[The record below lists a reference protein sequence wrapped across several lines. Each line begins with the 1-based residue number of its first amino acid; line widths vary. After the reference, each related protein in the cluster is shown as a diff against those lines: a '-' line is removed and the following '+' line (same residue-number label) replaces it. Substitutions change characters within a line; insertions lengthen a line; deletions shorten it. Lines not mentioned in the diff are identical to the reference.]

1 MCVSRGA
8 SNPIKNLIIDS
19 TSDAVVVRKGN
30 HPFKAVPGIQSQ
42 RNTLYPAW
50 GLPLSLHILE
60 RPIIIFRFS
69 DHIGSVRTPCT
80 LNLTKTMMNR
90 HPHLPYCGDG
100 CYPRYYY
107 EFSANDVIII
117 QPIIL
122 FIRYLTFALAGRA
135 FLPRKSAPVLTP
147 HHRIILILREYLPGR
162 FRHFSSH
169 PPVYMECSMLPH
181 PGTLAFRTDS
191 HLWDTSTA
199 GTIMTAVSCAY
210 TATHTNGALRSDQQ
224 NRSANPAATH
234 PIILTK
240 SPSMMLIK
248 SADTLTNPHSPA
260 NSVSRMLPAMPI
272 TFIKVFDTIDVIMS
286 FLYLV

>member
-8 SNPIKNLIIDS
+8 SNPIKNFIIDS

-50 GLPLSLHILE
+50 GIPLSFHLLE

-107 EFSANDVIII
+107 DCSL
-117 QPIIL
+117 QMMLLCSRL
-122 FIRYLTFALAGRA
+122 FYSSGISPSPLQVG
-135 FLPRKSAPVLTP
+135 
-147 HHRIILILREYLPGR
+147 
-162 FRHFSSH
+162 HFSLGNLHQFS
-169 PPVYMECSMLPH
+169 PLTIASSSSFGSICQVVSVSSAVTLLCMWNALCFLIPVPLHSGHTIIC
-181 PGTLAFRTDS
+181 GTLP
-191 HLWDTSTA
+191 
-199 GTIMTAVSCAY
+199 
-210 TATHTNGALRSDQQ
+210 QQ
-224 NRSANPAATH
+224 GQ
-234 PIILTK
+234 L
-240 SPSMMLIK
+240 
-248 SADTLTNPHSPA
+248 
-260 NSVSRMLPAMPI
+260 
-272 TFIKVFDTIDVIMS
+272 
-286 FLYLV
+286 